1 MLTSKLRKN
10 RRTRLR
16 NCKSENASTQND
28 FSFWYIPIL
37 SSEMFTNFST
47 RECTNH
53 KVIEIHNAY
62 NLI

>member
-10 RRTRLR
+10 RRARLR

-47 RECTNH
+47 REWYQQQSN
-53 KVIEIHNAY
+53 
-62 NLI
+62 